1 MAGAFEPLYW
11 AIVIVFVCI
20 IAYVGYIAVKQ
31 WKLERAVEKLKKLK

>member
-31 WKLERAVEKLKKLK
+31 SKMKQALERLKKLK